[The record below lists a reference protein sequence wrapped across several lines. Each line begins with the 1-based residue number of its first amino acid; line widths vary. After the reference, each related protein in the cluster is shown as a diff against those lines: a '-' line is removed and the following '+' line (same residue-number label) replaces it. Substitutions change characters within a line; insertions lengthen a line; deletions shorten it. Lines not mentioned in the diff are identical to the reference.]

1 LTINNLNKFIVRH
14 FDMLSTGTVRAKAH
28 PRSGSR
34 TGFR

>member
-1 LTINNLNKFIVRH
+1 MNKPEPNRDKAKAKI
-14 FDMLSTGTVRAKAH
+14 LGTVRAKAH